1 MSSTMAS
8 ARLRADGNPLDTA
21 EDLIAQGRAKEAAT
35 LLFDLIEEG
44 RGGLLARFTLARA
57 LLAANDAGE
66 AVRVARDT
74 AMLNPSVAL
83 AAVSLGEALRA
94 AGTLP
99 TAIGEFQR
107 ALRLDPSLDEARFG
121 LGRAWLDA
129 GEPEKALEAFAQI
142 EDASDELKEAIAQAE
157 AAKDQARSDARYV
170 RHLFDQFSIDYD
182 ARMRGQLG
190 YRAPE
195 ILREMA
201 SMVLLKQNGLAILD
215 LGCGTG
221 LAGVV
226 FKDMASR
233 LDGVD
238 LSPAMIEKA
247 RALKIYDALVVG
259 DIESG
264 LASFNRNY
272 DLILAADT
280 VVYLGDLEKLFASVA
295 NRLAEDGMFLFTV
308 EKKESEGFE
317 LGPKRRWRHSE
328 AYLRTAS
335 EHAGLDIAGLLPA
348 SPRTEAGI
356 PVEGMAVALRLAG
369 KVG

>member
-1 MSSTMAS
+1 
-8 ARLRADGNPLDTA
+8 LQADGNPLDIA

-66 AVRVARDT
+66 AVRVARET

-107 ALRLDPSLDEARFG
+107 ALRLDPSLDDARFG

-129 GEPEKALEAFAQI
+129 GEPDKALEAFAQI
-142 EDASDELKEAIAQAE
+142 DAPSEELQAAIVQAE
-157 AAKDQARSDARYV
+157 AAKGQARSDARYV
-170 RHLFDQFSIDYD
+170 RHLFDQFSTDYD

-201 SMVLLKQNGLAILD
+201 SFVLPKQNDLAVLD

-221 LAGVV
+221 LAGIV
-226 FKDMASR
+226 FKDMAAR

-247 RALKIYDALVVG
+247 RALGIYDALVVG
-259 DIESG
+259 DIETG
-264 LASFNRNY
+264 LAAFQRRY

-295 NRLAEDGMFLFTV
+295 AHLSEDGMFFFTT
-308 EKKESEGFE
+308 EKADREGFE

-328 AYLRTAS
+328 TYLRMQA
-335 EHAGLDIAGLLPA
+335 EHAGLDVAGLMPA
-348 SPRTEAGI
+348 SPRTEAGA
-356 PVEGMAVALRLAG
+356 PVEGYAIALRLAA

>member
-1 MSSTMAS
+1 MQ
-8 ARLRADGNPLDTA
+8 ADNPLDRA
-21 EDLIAQGRAKEAAT
+21 EGLIAQGRAKEAAR

-44 RGGLLARFTLARA
+44 RGGLLARFTLTRA
-57 LLAANDAGE
+57 LLAADDAGE
-66 AVRVARDT
+66 AVRVARET

-83 AAVSLGEALRA
+83 AAVSLGEALRV

-107 ALRLDPSLDEARFG
+107 ALRIDPSLDDARLG

-129 GEPEKALEAFAQI
+129 GEAEKALDAFAHI
-142 EDASDELKEAIAQAE
+142 ENPSEELQAAIAQAE
-157 AAKDQARSDARYV
+157 AARGQARSDARYV

-195 ILREMA
+195 ILRELA
-201 SMVLLKQNGLAILD
+201 SFVLLQRKDLSILD

-221 LAGVV
+221 LAGVA
-226 FKDMASR
+226 FKDMAAR

-238 LSPAMIEKA
+238 LSPSMIEKA
-247 RALKIYDALVVG
+247 RVLGIYNELAVA
-259 DIESG
+259 DIETG
-264 LASFNRNY
+264 LAAFKQRY

-280 VVYLGDLEKLFASVA
+280 VVYLGDLEKLFAGVA
-295 NRLAEDGMFLFTV
+295 ARLSENGMFLFTV

-328 AYLRTAS
+328 TYLRDVAAR
-335 EHAGLDIAGLLPA
+335 AGLNLSGLIAC
-348 SPRTEAGI
+348 SPRMEAGV
-356 PVEGMAVALRLAG
+356 PVDGLAVALSR
-369 KVG
+369 

>member
-1 MSSTMAS
+1 MQ
-8 ARLRADGNPLDTA
+8 ADDNPLDTA
-21 EDLIAQGRAKEAAT
+21 QDLIAQGRAKEAAAQ
-35 LLFDLIEEG
+35 LFDLIEEG
-44 RGGLLARFTLARA
+44 RGGLLARLTLVRA
-57 LLAANDAGE
+57 LLAADDAGE
-66 AVRVARDT
+66 AVRVARET

-83 AAVSLGEALRA
+83 AASSLGEALRA

-107 ALRLDPSLDEARFG
+107 ALRLDPSLDDARFG

-129 GEPEKALEAFAQI
+129 GEPKKALEAFAPI
-142 EDASDELKEAIAQAE
+142 ENPSAGLESIIAQAE

-170 RHLFDQFSIDYD
+170 RHLFDQFSADYD
-182 ARMRGQLG
+182 ARMRRQLG

-201 SMVLLKQNGLAILD
+201 SFVLPAQSGLAILD

-221 LAGVV
+221 LAGVA
-226 FKDMASR
+226 FKDMAAR

-247 RALKIYDALVVG
+247 SALGIYKELAVA
-259 DIESG
+259 DIETG
-264 LASFNRNY
+264 LDMFNRRY

-280 VVYLGDLEKLFASVA
+280 VVYLGDLEKLFTSVA
-295 NRLAEDGMFLFTV
+295 AHLADDGMFLFTV
-308 EKKESEGFE
+308 EKKDGEGFE

-328 AYLRTAS
+328 AYLRALAARTRL
-335 EHAGLDIAGLLPA
+335 EVAGLMPA

-356 PVEGMAVALRLAG
+356 PVDGLVAALRLAE

>member
-1 MSSTMAS
+1 MQ
-8 ARLRADGNPLDTA
+8 ADGNPLDTA
-21 EDLIAQGRAKEAAT
+21 EDLIARGRAKEAAT
-35 LLFDLIEEG
+35 LLFDLIEQG

-57 LLAANDAGE
+57 LLAAHDASE
-66 AVRVARDT
+66 AVRVARET

-107 ALRLDPSLDEARFG
+107 ALRLDPSLDDARLG
-121 LGRAWLDA
+121 LGHAWLDA
-129 GEPEKALEAFAQI
+129 GEPEKALDAFAQI
-142 EDASDELKEAIAQAE
+142 DEPSDALRDAVAQAE
-157 AAKDQARSDARYV
+157 AAKGQARSDARYV

-195 ILREMA
+195 ILRELA
-201 SMVLLKQNGLAILD
+201 SFVLPRQTDLAILD

-226 FKDMASR
+226 FNDMAAR

-247 RALKIYDALVVG
+247 RTLDIYDTLAVG
-259 DIESG
+259 DIETG
-264 LASFNRNY
+264 LAAFNRKY

-280 VVYLGDLEKLFASVA
+280 VVYLGDLENFFAGVA
-295 NRLAEDGMFLFTV
+295 AGRLAENGMFLFTV
-308 EKKESEGFE
+308 EKKDGEGFE

-328 AYLRTAS
+328 SYLRAQAGR
-335 EHAGLDIAGLLPA
+335 AGLDVAGLMPA
-348 SPRTEAGI
+348 SPRTEAGV
-356 PVEGMAVALRLAG
+356 PVEGFAVALRLAE

>member
-1 MSSTMAS
+1 
-8 ARLRADGNPLDTA
+8 LQADGNPLDHA
-21 EDLIAQGRAKEAAT
+21 EDLIAQGRAKEAAR

-44 RGGLLARFTLARA
+44 RGGLLARFALVRA

-66 AVRVARDT
+66 AVRVARET
-74 AMLNPSVAL
+74 AMLNPSVAT
-83 AAVSLGEALRA
+83 AAVSLGEALRV

-107 ALRLDPSLDEARFG
+107 ALRIDPSLDEARFG

-129 GEPEKALEAFAQI
+129 GEAEKALEAFAHI
-142 EDASDELKEAIAQAE
+142 ASASEELQTAIAQAE
-157 AAKDQARSDARYV
+157 AARGQARSDARYV
-170 RHLFDQFSIDYD
+170 RHLFDQFSIDYN

-201 SMVLLKQNGLAILD
+201 SFVLVRQRDLSILD

-226 FKDMASR
+226 FKDMAAR
-233 LDGVD
+233 LDGID
-238 LSPAMIEKA
+238 LSPAMVEKA
-247 RALKIYDALVVG
+247 RALGIYNTLAVA
-259 DIESG
+259 DIETG
-264 LASFNRNY
+264 LAAFDRRY

-280 VVYLGDLEKLFASVA
+280 VVYLGDLAELFTGIVA
-295 NRLAEDGMFLFTV
+295 RLAPEGVFLFTV
-308 EKKESEGFE
+308 EKADREGFE
-317 LGPKRRWRHSE
+317 LGPKRRWRHAES
-328 AYLRTAS
+328 YLRAAADA
-335 EHAGLDIAGLLPA
+335 AGLAVAGLMPA
-348 SPRTEAGI
+348 SPRTEAGV
-356 PVEGMAVALRLAG
+356 PVEGMAVALRLAE

>member
-1 MSSTMAS
+1 
-8 ARLRADGNPLDTA
+8 LQADNPLDVA

-66 AVRVARDT
+66 AVRVARET
-74 AMLNPSVAL
+74 ALLNPSVAM
-83 AAVSLGEALRA
+83 AAVSLGEALWV
-94 AGTLP
+94 AGALP

-129 GEPEKALEAFAQI
+129 GEPEKALEAF
-142 EDASDELKEAIAQAE
+142 EEVESASDELKSAVGQAE
-157 AAKDQARSDARYV
+157 AAKDQPRSDARYV
-170 RHLFDQFSIDYD
+170 RHLFDQFSTDYD
-182 ARMRGQLG
+182 SRMRGQLG

-201 SMVLLKQNGLAILD
+201 SMVLLQQSRLSILD

-226 FKDMASR
+226 FKPMAAR

-247 RALKIYDALVVG
+247 RALGIYHALAVA

-264 LASFNRNY
+264 LGTFNRQY

-280 VVYLGDLEKLFASVA
+280 VVYLGDLGRLFAGIT
-295 NRLAEDGMFLFTV
+295 NCLADDGMFLFTV
-308 EKKESEGFE
+308 EKKDGGGFE
-317 LGPKRRWRHSE
+317 RGPKRRWRHSE
-328 AYLRTAS
+328 SYLREAAT
-335 EHAGLDIAGLLPA
+335 HAHLNISGLIAC
-348 SPRTEAGI
+348 SPRMEAGV
-356 PVEGMAVALRLAG
+356 PVDGLAVALSR
-369 KVG
+369 

>member
-1 MSSTMAS
+1 M
-8 ARLRADGNPLDTA
+8 RADPLDTA

-44 RGGLLARFTLARA
+44 RGGLLARFTLTRA

-66 AVRVARDT
+66 AVRVARET
-74 AMLNPSVAL
+74 AMLNPSVAT

-107 ALRLDPSLDEARFG
+107 ALRIDPLLDDARFG
-121 LGRAWLDA
+121 LGHAWLDA
-129 GEPEKALEAFAQI
+129 GEAEKALEAFAQI
-142 EDASDELKEAIAQAE
+142 EKPSAELQAAIAQAE
-157 AAKDQARSDARYV
+157 AARGQARSDARYV

-195 ILREMA
+195 ILRELA
-201 SMVLLKQNGLAILD
+201 SLVLVQQTDLSVLD

-226 FKDMASR
+226 FKPMAAR

-247 RALKIYDALVVG
+247 RTLGIYNELVVG
-259 DIESG
+259 DIETSMV
-264 LASFNRNY
+264 AFTRQY

-280 VVYLGDLEKLFASVA
+280 VVYLGDLEKLFAGVA
-295 NRLAEDGMFLFTV
+295 MHLSENGMFLFTA
-308 EKKESEGFE
+308 EKKEFEGFE

-328 AYLRTAS
+328 TYLRGVAAN
-335 EHAGLDIAGLLPA
+335 AGLNINGLIAC
-348 SPRTEAGI
+348 SPRMEAGV
-356 PVEGMAVALRLAG
+356 PVDGLAVALSR
-369 KVG
+369 

>member
-1 MSSTMAS
+1 M
-8 ARLRADGNPLDTA
+8 RADPLETA
-21 EDLIAQGRAKEAAT
+21 EDLIAKGRAKEAAT
-35 LLFDLIEEG
+35 LLFDLLEEG

-57 LLAANDAGE
+57 LLAADDVGE
-66 AVRVARDT
+66 AVRVARET

-83 AAVSLGEALRA
+83 AAASLGEALRV

-107 ALRLDPSLDEARFG
+107 ALRLDPTLDAARLG

-129 GEPEKALEAFAQI
+129 GEPEKALEAFGQI
-142 EDASDELKEAIAQAE
+142 EDPSEELKEAFAQAE
-157 AAKDQARSDARYV
+157 AAKGQARSDARYV

-195 ILREMA
+195 ILRQMA
-201 SMVLLKQNGLAILD
+201 SMVLLQQAGLSILD

-247 RALKIYDALVVG
+247 RALNIYDALVVG
-259 DIESG
+259 DIETG
-264 LASFNRNY
+264 LASFDRHY
-272 DLILAADT
+272 DLIIAADT
-280 VVYLGDLEKLFASVA
+280 VVYLGDLCKLLAGVAS
-295 NRLAEDGMFLFTV
+295 RLSEDGMFLFTV
-308 EKKESEGFE
+308 EKKEGEGFE

-328 AYLRTAS
+328 AYLRAAAKQ
-335 EHAGLDIAGLLPA
+335 AGLDVAGLLPA
-348 SPRTEAGI
+348 SPRTEAGV
-356 PVEGMAVALRLAG
+356 PVEGMAVALRLAE

>member
-1 MSSTMAS
+1 MQ
-8 ARLRADGNPLDTA
+8 ADGNPLDTA

-44 RGGLLARFTLARA
+44 RGGLLARLTLTRA
-57 LLAANDAGE
+57 LLAANDPRE
-66 AVRVARDT
+66 AVRVARET
-74 AMLNPSVAL
+74 AMLNPSVAM

-107 ALRLDPSLDEARFG
+107 ALRIDPSLDEARFG

-129 GEPEKALEAFAQI
+129 GEPEKALEAFARI
-142 EDASDELKEAIAQAE
+142 ETPYDALRSAIAQAQ
-157 AAKDQARSDARYV
+157 AAMEQARSDPRYV

-195 ILREMA
+195 ILREMV
-201 SMVLLKQNGLAILD
+201 SFVLPQQNDLSILD

-221 LAGVV
+221 LAGIV
-226 FKDMASR
+226 FKDMAAR

-238 LSPAMIEKA
+238 LSPAMVEKA
-247 RALKIYDALVVG
+247 RTLGIYDELAVG

-264 LASFNRNY
+264 LAAFDRRY

-295 NRLAEDGMFLFTV
+295 ARLAEDGMFLFTV
-308 EKKESEGFE
+308 EKADREGFE

-328 AYLRTAS
+328 GYLRATA
-335 EHAGLDIAGLLPA
+335 EKAGLDVAGLMPA
-348 SPRTEAGI
+348 SPRTEAGV
-356 PVEGMAVALRLAG
+356 PVEGMAVALRLAE

>member
-1 MSSTMAS
+1 MQ
-8 ARLRADGNPLDTA
+8 ADGNPLDTA

-57 LLAANDAGE
+57 LLAADDAGE
-66 AVRVARDT
+66 AVRVARET
-74 AMLNPSVAL
+74 AMLNPSVAM

-107 ALRLDPSLDEARFG
+107 ALRIDPSLDEARFG

-142 EDASDELKEAIAQAE
+142 ETPYDALRSAIAQAQ
-157 AAKDQARSDARYV
+157 AAMEQARSDPRYV

-195 ILREMA
+195 ILREMV
-201 SMVLLKQNGLAILD
+201 SFVLPQQNDLSILD

-221 LAGVV
+221 LAGIV
-226 FKDMASR
+226 FKDITPVLADGQLFGDVIRDMAQRWTGDIDVVAGVEARGFIFGSSLAHELGLGFVPVR
-233 LDGVD
+233 KAGKLPGRTVALSYDLEYGSATLEVHDDGFRPGQRV
-238 LSPAMIEKA
+238 
-247 RALKIYDALVVG
+247 LVV
-259 DIESG
+259 DDV
-264 LASFNRNY
+264 LATGGTA
-272 DLILAADT
+272 DAACRLVEQLGAT
-280 VVYLGDLEKLFASVA
+280 VVAFETLVELTFLHGRDRLTGRQVHTTVVVSGD
-295 NRLAEDGMFLFTV
+295 
-308 EKKESEGFE
+308 
-317 LGPKRRWRHSE
+317 
-328 AYLRTAS
+328 
-335 EHAGLDIAGLLPA
+335 
-348 SPRTEAGI
+348 
-356 PVEGMAVALRLAG
+356 
-369 KVG
+369 

>member
-1 MSSTMAS
+1 
-8 ARLRADGNPLDTA
+8 LQADGNPLDTA

-66 AVRVARDT
+66 AVRVARET
-74 AMLNPSVAL
+74 AMLNPSVAT

-107 ALRLDPSLDEARFG
+107 ALRIDPSLDEARFG

-129 GEPEKALEAFAQI
+129 GEAEKALEAFAQI
-142 EDASDELKEAIAQAE
+142 EKPSAELQAAIAQAE

-182 ARMRGQLG
+182 SRMRGQLG

-195 ILREMA
+195 ILRELA
-201 SMVLLKQNGLAILD
+201 SFVLVQQNDLSILD

-221 LAGVV
+221 LAGVA
-226 FKDMASR
+226 FKPMAAR

-247 RALKIYDALVVG
+247 RALGIYNELIVG
-259 DIESG
+259 DIETG
-264 LASFNRNY
+264 LAAFTRQY

-280 VVYLGDLEKLFASVA
+280 VVYLGDLEKLFAGVA
-295 NRLAEDGMFLFTV
+295 TRLSENGMFLFTA
-308 EKKESEGFE
+308 EKKENDGFE

-328 AYLRTAS
+328 TYLRDVAA
-335 EHAGLDIAGLLPA
+335 HAGLNVSGLITC
-348 SPRTEAGI
+348 SPRMEAGV
-356 PVEGMAVALRLAG
+356 PVDGLAVALSR
-369 KVG
+369 

>member
-1 MSSTMAS
+1 MQ
-8 ARLRADGNPLDTA
+8 ADGNPLDHA

-44 RGGLLARFTLARA
+44 RGGLLARFTLTRA

-66 AVRVARDT
+66 AVRVARET
-74 AMLNPSVAL
+74 AMLNPSVAT

-107 ALRLDPSLDEARFG
+107 ALRIDPSLDEARFG

-129 GEPEKALEAFAQI
+129 GEAEKALEAFAQI
-142 EDASDELKEAIAQAE
+142 ENPSEELQAVIAQAE

-195 ILREMA
+195 ILRELA
-201 SMVLLKQNGLAILD
+201 SFVLPQQSDLSILD

-226 FKDMASR
+226 FKDMAAR

-238 LSPAMIEKA
+238 LSPAMIGKA
-247 RALKIYDALVVG
+247 RALGIYDELAVA
-259 DIESG
+259 DIETG
-264 LASFNRNY
+264 LSSFARPY

-280 VVYLGDLEKLFASVA
+280 VVYLGALEKLFAGVA
-295 NRLAEDGMFLFTV
+295 TCLSEKGMFLFTV
-308 EKKESEGFE
+308 EKKEGDGFE

-328 AYLRTAS
+328 TYLRDAAAHT
-335 EHAGLDIAGLLPA
+335 GLNINGLIAC
-348 SPRTEAGI
+348 SPRMEAGI
-356 PVEGMAVALRLAG
+356 PVDGLAVALSR
-369 KVG
+369 

>member
-1 MSSTMAS
+1 MQ
-8 ARLRADGNPLDTA
+8 ADGNPLDHA

-44 RGGLLARFTLARA
+44 RGGLLARFTLTRA

-66 AVRVARDT
+66 AVRVARET
-74 AMLNPSVAL
+74 AMLNPSVAT
-83 AAVSLGEALRA
+83 AAVSLGEALRV

-107 ALRLDPSLDEARFG
+107 ALRIDPSLDEARFG

-129 GEPEKALEAFAQI
+129 GEAEKALEAFAQI
-142 EDASDELKEAIAQAE
+142 ENPSEELQAVIAQAE

-201 SMVLLKQNGLAILD
+201 SFVLPKQSGLSILD

-226 FKDMASR
+226 FQDMAAR

-238 LSPAMIEKA
+238 LSPAMIAKA
-247 RALKIYDALVVG
+247 RSLDIYNELVAG

-264 LASFNRNY
+264 LASFDRQY
-272 DLILAADT
+272 DLVLAADT
-280 VVYLGDLEKLFASVA
+280 VVYLGDLEKLFAGVA
-295 NRLAEDGMFLFTV
+295 GRLAVDGMFLFTV
-308 EKKESEGFE
+308 EKKEGEGFE

-328 AYLRTAS
+328 DYLRAAAA
-335 EHAGLDIAGLLPA
+335 HAHLNISGLIAC
-348 SPRTEAGI
+348 SPRMEAGV
-356 PVEGMAVALRLAG
+356 PVDGLAVALSR
-369 KVG
+369 

>member
-1 MSSTMAS
+1 
-8 ARLRADGNPLDTA
+8 LQADGNPLDTA

-57 LLAANDAGE
+57 LLSANDAGE
-66 AVRVARDT
+66 AVRVARET
-74 AMLNPSVAL
+74 AMLNPSVAM

-107 ALRLDPSLDEARFG
+107 ALRLDPSLDDARFG

-129 GEPEKALEAFAQI
+129 GEPDKALEAFAQI
-142 EDASDELKEAIAQAE
+142 EVVSEELQAAVTQAE
-157 AAKDQARSDARYV
+157 AAKGQARSDARYV

-195 ILREMA
+195 ILRELA
-201 SMVLLKQNGLAILD
+201 SFVLPKQSGLAILD

-226 FKDMASR
+226 FKDMSAW

-247 RALKIYDALVVG
+247 HALGIYNALVVG
-259 DIESG
+259 DIETG
-264 LASFNRNY
+264 LAAFERRY

-280 VVYLGDLEKLFASVA
+280 VVYLGDLEKLFAGVA
-295 NRLAEDGMFLFTV
+295 AHLAEDGMFLFTT
-308 EKKESEGFE
+308 EKAADGFE

-328 AYLRTAS
+328 SYLRTQA
-335 EHAGLDIAGLLPA
+335 ERAGLDVAGLMPA
-348 SPRTEAGI
+348 SPRTEAGV
-356 PVEGMAVALRLAG
+356 PVEGYAVALRLAE

>member
-1 MSSTMAS
+1 M
-8 ARLRADGNPLDTA
+8 RADGNPLDTA
-21 EDLIAQGRAKEAAT
+21 EDLIALGRAKEAVT
-35 LLFDLIEEG
+35 LLLGLIEKG

-66 AVRVARDT
+66 AVRVARET
-74 AMLNPSVAL
+74 AMLNPSVAM

-107 ALRLDPSLDEARFG
+107 ALRLDPALDDARFG

-129 GEPEKALEAFAQI
+129 GEAEKALEAFSQI
-142 EDASDELKEAIAQAE
+142 ENPSAELQAIIAQAE
-157 AAKDQARSDARYV
+157 AARGQARSDARYV

-201 SMVLLKQNGLAILD
+201 SFVLPRQHDLSILD

-226 FKDMASR
+226 FEDMASR

-238 LSPAMIEKA
+238 LSPAMVEKA
-247 RALKIYDALVVG
+247 CALGIYDELVVG
-259 DIESG
+259 DIETG
-264 LASFNRNY
+264 LTAFTRRY

-280 VVYLGDLEKLFASVA
+280 VVYLGDLEKLFAGA
-295 NRLAEDGMFLFTV
+295 ATRLSENGMFLFTV
-308 EKKESEGFE
+308 EKKESGGFE

-328 AYLRTAS
+328 TYLRDVAA
-335 EHAGLDIAGLLPA
+335 HAGLSVNGLIAC
-348 SPRTEAGI
+348 SPRMEAGV
-356 PVEGMAVALRLAG
+356 PVDGLAVALSR
-369 KVG
+369 

>member
-1 MSSTMAS
+1 MSSTTANP
-8 ARLRADGNPLDTA
+8 RLQADGNPLDIA

-57 LLAANDAGE
+57 LLAAKDAGE
-66 AVRVARDT
+66 AVRVARET
-74 AMLNPSVAL
+74 AMLNPSVAM

-107 ALRLDPSLDEARFG
+107 ALRLDPSLDDARFG

-129 GEPEKALEAFAQI
+129 GEAEKALEAFLQI
-142 EDASDELKEAIAQAE
+142 ENPSAELQAIIVQAE
-157 AAKDQARSDARYV
+157 AARGQARSDSRYV
-170 RHLFDQFSIDYD
+170 RHLFDQFSVDYD

-195 ILREMA
+195 ILRELA
-201 SMVLLKQNGLAILD
+201 SFVLPQQRDLSILD

-226 FKDMASR
+226 FKDMAAR

-238 LSPAMIEKA
+238 LSPSMIEKA
-247 RALKIYDALVVG
+247 RALGIYNELVVG
-259 DIESG
+259 DIETG
-264 LASFNRNY
+264 LTAFTRQY

-280 VVYLGDLEKLFASVA
+280 VVYLGDLEKLLAGVA
-295 NRLAEDGMFLFTV
+295 TRLSENGMFLFTV
-308 EKKESEGFE
+308 EKKESGGFE

-328 AYLRTAS
+328 TYLRDAAV
-335 EHAGLDIAGLLPA
+335 HAGLNVSGLITC
-348 SPRTEAGI
+348 SPRMEAGV
-356 PVEGMAVALRLAG
+356 PVDGLAVALSR
-369 KVG
+369 

>member
-1 MSSTMAS
+1 MQ
-8 ARLRADGNPLDTA
+8 ADGNPLDIA

-44 RGGLLARFTLARA
+44 RGGLLARFTLTRA
-57 LLAANDAGE
+57 LLAANDPGE
-66 AVRVARDT
+66 AVRVARET
-74 AMLNPSVAL
+74 AMLNPSVAT
-83 AAVSLGEALRA
+83 AAVSLGEALRV

-107 ALRLDPSLDEARFG
+107 ALRIDPSLDEARFG

-129 GEPEKALEAFAQI
+129 GEAEKALEAFAQI
-142 EDASDELKEAIAQAE
+142 ASASEELQTAIAQAE
-157 AAKDQARSDARYV
+157 AARGQARSDARYV
-170 RHLFDQFSIDYD
+170 RNLFDQFSIDYD

-201 SMVLLKQNGLAILD
+201 SFVLPKQSGLSILD

-226 FKDMASR
+226 FQDMAAR

-238 LSPAMIEKA
+238 LSPAMIAKA
-247 RALKIYDALVVG
+247 RALGIYNELVAG

-264 LASFNRNY
+264 LASFDRQY

-280 VVYLGDLEKLFASVA
+280 VVYLGDLEKLFAGVA
-295 NRLAEDGMFLFTV
+295 ARLAEDGMFLFTV
-308 EKKESEGFE
+308 EKKQVEGFE

-328 AYLRTAS
+328 DYLRAAAA
-335 EHAGLDIAGLLPA
+335 HAHLSISGLIAC
-348 SPRTEAGI
+348 SPRMEAGV
-356 PVEGMAVALRLAG
+356 PVDGLAVALSR
-369 KVG
+369 